1 MAIQVVQQPNDVD
14 LAYGPNY
21 VTLNVI
27 GTAEKF
33 AIRILDNTVS
43 PAVELA
49 LVSQSPNAV
58 GRAQFDL
65 QQIFQQYVGVS
76 KTTLETIGSGDQVVL
91 SDGAF
96 ESQQFQ
102 IQCGTM
108 TGSTFT
114 GTTTLTN
121 KIIFNGTK
129 PYYQVP
135 GSTVAQA
142 TARIQEDDRAAG
154 CTIVDRL
161 GKMLTE
167 APRNSIQYTGSLPPS
182 VDAGT
187 DYVAVKLADAD
198 NYTISYFN
206 DLERGA
212 PAASALAQGIEAFEI
227 AEYSAAG
234 SLLARTYIPNVQAN
248 GGGANTTYREGAA
261 ALYPYKSITMG
272 AGYNNLEGMQY
283 TDTSGTAATTF
294 NFNANT
300 AAYWII
306 PRAYTPALCSQQYLS
321 QAVAE
326 PLYVVRD
333 NTPPCNEYPNLQ
345 VSWLNRWGFRDY
357 FKFKLK
363 QELSQKQKSNTYN
376 KTWNNYNDAAAGYTS
391 TDENA
396 LMFGGETVFNKSVT
410 TSILANTDY
419 LTDAESYYL
428 NGLFRASNIRMRTDA
443 TNIPYFTDWPQYS
456 GANWFP
462 MVINNSKFTEKTYRK
477 NRLFQFEIQANFA
490 HNPQIQKG
498 S

>member
-1 MAIQVVQQPNDVD
+1 MAVQVVQQPNDVD

-121 KIIFNGTK
+121 KILFNGTK

-142 TARIQEDDRAAG
+142 TARIQEDDGASG
-154 CTIVDRL
+154 CTEVDRL

-187 DYVAVKLADAD
+187 C
-198 NYTISYFN
+198 
-206 DLERGA
+206 
-212 PAASALAQGIEAFEI
+212 
-227 AEYSAAG
+227 
-234 SLLARTYIPNVQAN
+234 LL
-248 GGGANTTYREGAA
+248 
-261 ALYPYKSITMG
+261 
-272 AGYNNLEGMQY
+272 
-283 TDTSGTAATTF
+283 
-294 NFNANT
+294 
-300 AAYWII
+300 
-306 PRAYTPALCSQQYLS
+306 
-321 QAVAE
+321 
-326 PLYVVRD
+326 
-333 NTPPCNEYPNLQ
+333 
-345 VSWLNRWGFRDY
+345 
-357 FKFKLK
+357 
-363 QELSQKQKSNTYN
+363 
-376 KTWNNYNDAAAGYTS
+376 YTS
-391 TDENA
+391 PSPRD
-396 LMFGGETVFNKSVT
+396 
-410 TSILANTDY
+410 
-419 LTDAESYYL
+419 
-428 NGLFRASNIRMRTDA
+428 
-443 TNIPYFTDWPQYS
+443 
-456 GANWFP
+456 
-462 MVINNSKFTEKTYRK
+462 
-477 NRLFQFEIQANFA
+477 
-490 HNPQIQKG
+490 
-498 S
+498 